1 MHIGFGTEDNSFNVE
16 FKLGENLNNII
27 FVSNEGIPEEIIER
41 LHQLRSEVLD
51 KARNELMSMMSSI
64 SESLY
69 DAADVLSEDSVLDDE
84 LNSIAADAAA
94 LAEKIHVK
102 LDKVSA
108 AEK

>member
-41 LHQLRSEVLD
+41 LHQLRSEVLE
-51 KARNELMSMMSSI
+51 KARNELISMMSSI

-69 DAADVLSEDSVLDDE
+69 DTADVLSEDSVLDDE
-84 LNSIAADAAA
+84 LNSIAADATA
-94 LAEKIHVK
+94 LAEKIRVK
-102 LDKVSA
+102 LDKISA

>member
-41 LHQLRSEVLD
+41 LHQLRSEVLE
-51 KARNELMSMMSSI
+51 KARNELISMMSSI

-94 LAEKIHVK
+94 LAEKIRVK
-102 LDKVSA
+102 LDKISA

>member
-16 FKLGENLNNII
+16 FKLGENLKNII

-41 LHQLRSEVLD
+41 LHQLRSEVLE
-51 KARNELMSMMSSI
+51 KARNELISMMSSI

-84 LNSIAADAAA
+84 LNSIAADATA
-94 LAEKIHVK
+94 LAEKNRVK
-102 LDKVSA
+102 LDKISA

>member
-41 LHQLRSEVLD
+41 LHQLRSEVLE
-51 KARNELMSMMSSI
+51 KARNELISMMSSI

-69 DAADVLSEDSVLDDE
+69 DTADVLSEDSVLDDE
-84 LNSIAADAAA
+84 LNSIDADATT
-94 LAEKIHVK
+94 LAEKIRVK
-102 LDKVSA
+102 LDKISA
-108 AEK
+108 VEK